1 MTWYDLKLFTLQK
14 MFAVNGDTIIKDDTT
29 NPYLLSMPAVANEAL
44 QLLSTA
50 GRYIKKS
57 VTIRQINSGD
67 DTVYSED
74 VVRVLNGS
82 YQPYNF
88 RIITDDFYSFDTD
101 DVYFL
106 SPEGNYGKTT
116 DFELESENILLLNG
130 NQAGQWTVYYN
141 AYPEEITRE
150 TEDTKELS
158 LHPEVAA
165 IIPLYMASQLYKD
178 DDIGQAVQYRN
189 EFEVARGILVENSLK
204 QQGGKDSFVSET
216 GWV

>member
-57 VTIRQINSGD
+57 ITIRQINSGD
-67 DTVYSED
+67 DAVYTED
-74 VVRVLNGS
+74 VVRIVNGL
-82 YQPYNF
+82 YQPYDF
-88 RIITDDFYSFDTD
+88 RVLVDDFYLFDTD
-101 DVYFL
+101 DIYFL
-106 SPEGNYGKTT
+106 SPDGIYGKTT
-116 DFELESENILLLNG
+116 DFELESESILLLDG
-130 NQAGQWTVYYN
+130 NQTGQWTVYYN